1 MAPDTCQL
9 AEQRQGIAARNL
21 LAVHPSTSRV
31 EEINTAIY
39 TSILLLTRRTHHNM
53 VTNIIPGGNIKDMV
67 VEYLRHA
74 DSSSGIPVCVCCSV
88 GGHAANI
95 LQEIEN
101 AVLQYIAT
109 RDDVTQK
116 RIYSRW
122 IEISKVQISVDPTND
137 PRKRQRTQEPEES
150 HEVPDQR
157 PENSS
162 DGAPDQDSVQRP
174 EEPRQE
180 TPCDGPIPE
189 PDQGLDEQSN
199 ELQQKAERF
208 FEQRRR
214 QRCQGD
220 GPLKPALT
228 WKVAQN
234 AITALRIGYEWNCE
248 NNIEDLWVSKD
259 PVASN
264 EPPKDVSPLRR
275 LTRLYSS
282 VVSSEHS
289 NEVRRRIIALLIHHE
304 CRENR
309 ISTRRVKAARK
320 GKGTEEGKE
329 WDLKYAEKTGLS
341 FDHAIKVNYTA
352 YAWIKFIRAWGIGG
366 LVMPGP
372 GQRNVSVCLPAEEKH
387 LDWS

>member
-1 MAPDTCQL
+1 M
-9 AEQRQGIAARNL
+9 
-21 LAVHPSTSRV
+21 
-31 EEINTAIY
+31 
-39 TSILLLTRRTHHNM
+39 
-53 VTNIIPGGNIKDMV
+53 
-67 VEYLRHA
+67 LR
-74 DSSSGIPVCVCCSV
+74 
-88 GGHAANI
+88 
-95 LQEIEN
+95 
-101 AVLQYIAT
+101 YIAT

-122 IEISKVQISVDPTND
+122 IEISKVQINVNPAND

-150 HEVPDQR
+150 HEAYDQR

-162 DGAPDQDSVQRP
+162 EEAPDQDSVQGP

-180 TPCDGPIPE
+180 TPCDGPIAE
-189 PDQGLDEQSN
+189 PDQELNEQSN
-199 ELQQKAERF
+199 ELRQRAERF

-248 NNIEDLWVSKD
+248 NNIEDLWISKD
-259 PVASN
+259 PVTSN
-264 EPPKDVSPLRR
+264 EPPEDVAPLRR
-275 LTRLYSS
+275 LTRLYNS
-282 VVSSEHS
+282 VLSSEHS

-320 GKGTEEGKE
+320 GTKIEEGKE
-329 WDLKYAEKTGLS
+329 WNLRYAEITGMC

-366 LVMPGP
+366 LVMPGA
-372 GQRNVSVCLPAEEKH
+372 GQRNVLVCLPAGEKH